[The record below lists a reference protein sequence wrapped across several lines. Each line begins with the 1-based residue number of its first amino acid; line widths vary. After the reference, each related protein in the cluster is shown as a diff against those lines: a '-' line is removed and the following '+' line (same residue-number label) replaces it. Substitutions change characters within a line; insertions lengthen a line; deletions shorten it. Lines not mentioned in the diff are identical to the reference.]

1 MGDIIKKKCRVLI
14 AEDQKLIRELIY
26 EYITKDPEIEVVDC
40 VENGKLA
47 VEVCRKC
54 RIDVVLMDLMM
65 PLCDGIEATKKI
77 MEYDKNIK
85 VLVLTSLINDDKCI
99 EATKAGACGYI
110 IKDSSAEDIINSIKI
125 ANSNKCVFEYN
136 FLTNTMGGMSK
147 DLKDENF
154 FNDLN
159 KNELETLKLL
169 ACDGCDNK
177 EIAKNLFISEGTV
190 RSIVS
195 KLLKKYDLNSRT
207 QLAVF
212 ALKKGL

>member
-1 MGDIIKKKCRVLI
+1 VLI
-14 AEDQKLIRELIY
+14 AEDQKLIRELIH
-26 EYITKDPEIEVVDC
+26 EHLAKDPEIEVVDC

-47 VEVCRKC
+47 VEVCRKY

-65 PLCDGIEATKKI
+65 PICDGIEATRKI
-77 MEYDKNIK
+77 VEYDKNIK
-85 VLVLTSLINDDKCI
+85 VLVLTSLINDEKFM

-136 FLTNTMGGMSK
+136 FFLNSLEGMSK
-147 DLKDENF
+147 DLKDEEF

-159 KNELETLKLL
+159 KNELEILKLL

-177 EIAKNLFISEGTV
+177 KIAKSLFISEGTV